1 MSRFVYYLIL
11 SNMIANLVAAVPRIL
26 IGKSSDG
33 ALLAIII
40 AICLGVFMN
49 WLFINTMSNFPG
61 KTVPQL
67 FERHLS
73 KWVGVPAVLLL
84 ALIWYIAGIQTLITY
99 IDIMQH
105 FLTTGMS
112 VYLLFLMFIPC
123 ITLGFFM
130 HSRNVLFSL
139 EVLLVTLAPIM
150 LLFLGELYFTR
161 NVDWDYVKIAM
172 THIEKMPDYSVFA
185 ATIFLFLG
193 SFDLILFN
201 SMLTNKIKFGWKQAG
216 IIASFGVVALFTIY
230 FMPIGI
236 LGFDEVEETLYPM
249 ILTSDSLRMKFGVIE
264 RVIFIF
270 QLNFLAFAFLNI
282 LLHWHVAFKFLQ
294 FTFGTEKLKG
304 KRKYFSN
311 GLLVAALWGAALFMT
326 ILETEYDLFTYSE
339 YYFNTLPAVFVLL
352 MTLLF
357 IVKRRAKLEK
367 R

>member
-11 SNMIANLVAAVPRIL
+11 TNMIANLVAVVPRIL
-26 IGKSSDG
+26 ISKSSDG

-40 AICLGVFMN
+40 ALGFGIFMN
-49 WLFINTMSNFPG
+49 WLFINTMSSFPG

-73 KWVGVPAVLLL
+73 KWVAVPAVLLL
-84 ALIWYIAGIQTLITY
+84 ALVWYIAGIQTLITY

-105 FLTTGMS
+105 FLTSDMS

-130 HSRNVLFSL
+130 HIRNVMFSL
-139 EVLLVTLAPIM
+139 EVLLVMLAPVM

-161 NVDWDYVKIAM
+161 HVDWDYVKIAM
-172 THIEKMPDYSVFA
+172 THVEKMPDYSAFS
-185 ATIFLFLG
+185 ATSFLFMG
-193 SFDLILFN
+193 AFDLILFN
-201 SMLTNKIKFGWKQAG
+201 SLLTKKMKFGAKQAG
-216 IIASFGVVALFTIY
+216 IVALFGAVALFTIY

-249 ILTSDSLRMKFGVIE
+249 ILTSDSLRMKFGVVE

-282 LLHWHVAFKFLQ
+282 LLHWHVTFKFLQ
-294 FTFGTEKLKG
+294 FAFRTEKLKG
-304 KRKYFSN
+304 KRRHFSN
-311 GLLVAALWGAALFMT
+311 GVLIAALWGAALYLM
-326 ILETEYDLFTYSE
+326 IQETEYDLFTYSE

-352 MTLLF
+352 MILLF
-357 IVKRRAKLEK
+357 IVKRRAGLEK